1 MLNHLS
7 LKTSSVFSP
16 LCVCERERKR
26 VRQRERERKKESE
39 RERARRKGR
48 RKRERKPERA
58 RERVRSHLAGLVSR
72 VSRFSWFD
80 WNQDFLGRE
89 WISSS
94 CSICDPET
102 KGQTGIVLVKQG
114 QTFWS
119 NRHRSGQTGSNILVK
134 QASFWS
140 NRHRS
145 GEKRNRSGQLPLRTP
160 HPHRPSLRHPL
171 EGHTVCVN
179 RATT

>member
-39 RERARRKGR
+39 RERARKKGR

-94 CSICDPET
+94 CSICDPQQFVT
-102 KGQTGIVLVKQG
+102 NLISKLRRGI
-114 QTFWS
+114 
-119 NRHRSGQTGSNILVK
+119 
-134 QASFWS
+134 
-140 NRHRS
+140 
-145 GEKRNRSGQLPLRTP
+145 
-160 HPHRPSLRHPL
+160 SLRGGCCYLGMKPMP
-171 EGHTVCVN
+171 TM
-179 RATT
+179 A